1 MIRFRLKAPKQRV
14 CGGFCFIPIF
24 SLHTVDQLKKLLYQ
38 QCLDYVQ
45 QRMDA
50 ARLSIE
56 AAQQASQD
64 DTKSSAGDKYET
76 GREMAQQETNRNV
89 AQLNE
94 ANKLK
99 VALNQIN
106 PAISNNS
113 VEIGSI
119 VMTSLAKFYISIS
132 AGALSAAGEIYM
144 AISPASPIGLKMKG
158 LKAGDEFNLNG
169 KVYKIESIL

>member
-1 MIRFRLKAPKQRV
+1 V
-14 CGGFCFIPIF
+14 N
-24 SLHTVDQLKKLLYQ
+24 QLKQQLYQ

-50 ARLSIE
+50 AQQGIE

-76 GREMAQQETNRNV
+76 GREMAQQETDRNM

-106 PAISNNS
+106 LTLINDR
-113 VEIGSI
+113 VETGCVVI
-119 VMTSLAKFYISIS
+119 TDTAKFYVSIS
-132 AGALSAAGEIYM
+132 AGAISAAGETYM
-144 AISPASPIGLKMKG
+144 AISQASPIGQKMKG
-158 LKAGDEFNLNG
+158 LKAGDRFNLND
-169 KVYKIESIL
+169 KVYKIERIL

>member
-1 MIRFRLKAPKQRV
+1 MN
-14 CGGFCFIPIF
+14 
-24 SLHTVDQLKKLLYQ
+24 QLKHKIYQ
-38 QCLDYVQ
+38 QCIDYVQ

-50 ARLSIE
+50 AQQGIE
-56 AAQQASQD
+56 AAQQAAKD

-76 GREMAQQETNRNV
+76 GREMAQQETDRNMT
-89 AQLNE
+89 QLAE

-99 VALNQIN
+99 IALNQIN
-106 PAISNNS
+106 PATSSDKVENGS
-113 VEIGSI
+113 VVI
-119 VMTSLAKFYISIS
+119 TNLAKFYLSIS
-132 AGALSAAGEIYM
+132 AGSVLVDGDTYI

>member
-1 MIRFRLKAPKQRV
+1 MN
-14 CGGFCFIPIF
+14 
-24 SLHTVDQLKKLLYQ
+24 QLKQQLYK

-50 ARLSIE
+50 AQQGIE
-56 AAQQASQD
+56 SAQQASQD

-76 GREMAQQETNRNV
+76 GREMARQETDRNM

-99 VALNQIN
+99 VALSHIN
-106 PAISNNS
+106 PALKNDSA
-113 VEIGSI
+113 ETGSLI
-119 VMTSLAKFYISIS
+119 ITNAAKFYVAIS
-132 AGALSAAGEIYM
+132 AGAILVDGETYM
-144 AISPASPIGLKMKG
+144 AISPASPIGVKMKG
-158 LKAGDEFNLNG
+158 LKAGNEFNLNG